1 MVNFYHFSA
10 NVKPDEKLAVL
21 VYVHGGGFSVGS
33 SNDEAY
39 GPDFLIEQNVILVT
53 FNYRLGM
60 FGFMSLGTP
69 EYSGNMGLKDQQLA
83 LKWVRSNINHFSGDH
98 QRILL
103 FGQSAGAASAH
114 FHVLSSESRKYF
126 RNAALLSGTAENS
139 WAIYEGK
146 DHLELVHKIAN
157 QLSGKKP
164 NRTLE
169 ELIKFMETVPAE
181 KIVDFASIMK
191 KTKSATYIP
200 VIESE
205 LSSNGD

>member
-1 MVNFYHFSA
+1 MIHYYFSA

-21 VYVHGGGFSVGS
+21 VFVHGGGFSIGS

-53 FNYRLGM
+53 MNYRLGM
-60 FGFMSLGTP
+60 FGFMSLGTRQ
-69 EYSGNMGLKDQQLA
+69 YSGNMGLKDQQLA
-83 LKWVRSNINHFSGDH
+83 LKWIHSNIKHFSGDH
-98 QRILL
+98 RRILL

-126 RNAALLSGTAENS
+126 RNAALLSGTAENL
-139 WAIYEGK
+139 WAIYEGT
-146 DHLELVHKIAN
+146 DHLDLVHKLAN

-164 NRTLE
+164 NRTFE
-169 ELIKFMETVPAE
+169 ELIEFMETVPAE
-181 KIVDFASIMK
+181 KIVGLASIMK
-191 KTKSATYIP
+191 KTVSPTYIP

-205 LSSNGD
+205 LSLNED